1 MADNVAKNEGQDQ
14 KEQNEEEQYY
24 EEPEEMIEDVKAN
37 DTSVVKQLV
46 EEHYEEEVL
55 EQYE

>member
-1 MADNVAKNEGQDQ
+1 MQDQ
-14 KEQNEEEQYY
+14 KVQNEEEQYY
-24 EEPEEMIEDVKAN
+24 EEPEEVIEDLKVN
-37 DTSVVKQLV
+37 NRSVVKQLA